1 MTLTQLDE
9 IIESLRL
16 KFLTM
21 KREVTSIK
29 NSGSDFSFAY
39 DSRLVLS
46 ASEEGDW
53 MLATTLFLRLKA
65 QTGLLSMQN
74 RIGG

>member
-16 KFLTM
+16 KFLTI

-29 NSGSDFSFAY
+29 NSGSDFSFTY

-46 ASEEGDW
+46 ASEEEDW

>member
-29 NSGSDFSFAY
+29 NSGSDFSFTY

-46 ASEEGDW
+46 AS
-53 MLATTLFLRLKA
+53 
-65 QTGLLSMQN
+65 
-74 RIGG
+74 

>member
-29 NSGSDFSFAY
+29 NSGSDFSFTY
-39 DSRLVLS
+39 DSRWVLS
-46 ASEEGDW
+46 ASEEEDW

>member
-29 NSGSDFSFAY
+29 NSGSDFSFTY

-46 ASEEGDW
+46 ASEEEDW

>member
-29 NSGSDFSFAY
+29 DSGSDFSFTY

-46 ASEEGDW
+46 ASEEEDW

>member
-29 NSGSDFSFAY
+29 NSGSDFSFTY

-46 ASEEGDW
+46 ASEEEGW

>member
-29 NSGSDFSFAY
+29 NSGNDFSFAY